1 METQLVRLDA
11 PYNLICD
18 SLGNFALH
26 IATLIVV
33 EKQPNVNSAG
43 VDLGERTVARSYPVV
58 TSEGSLD
65 GQVWMNTELKDCM
78 AVARQNQ
85 DVSPF
90 TLKRVMDFCYQNAPK
105 YRTDFLPSLLA
116 VEALRNGIKFNLPTD
131 QRGRVVADYE
141 VRLVFDDGGND
152 GACMVYSSRDS
163 DFYFFGGFRTA
174 VPSDEDE
181 CISSL
186 AEMRNSYLMSLR
198 RMGLRSIRFTTE
210 DKAYQNFVDKLN
222 RYRVDE

>member
-33 EKQPNVNSAG
+33 EKQPLVNSAG

-58 TSEGSLD
+58 NKGGSLD

-78 AVARQNQ
+78 AVARENQN
-85 DVSPF
+85 VSLF
-90 TLKRVMDFCYQNAPK
+90 TLKQVMEFCYQNAPR
-105 YRTDFLPSLLA
+105 YRFEFLPHLLA
-116 VEALRNGIKFNLPTD
+116 VEASRYGIKFKLLTD
-131 QRGRVVADYE
+131 KVGRAVADYM
-141 VRLVFDDGGND
+141 VRLVFDEGGND

-174 VPSDEDE
+174 DPSDEDE

-186 AEMRNSYLMSLR
+186 AALRDSYLMSLR
-198 RMGLRSIRFTTE
+198 SAGLRSIRFTTE

-222 RYRVDE
+222 RYGVDE